1 MGVNPN
7 HQGDGMNKG
16 VDTMKPRFAVYHE
29 PTAGRDI
36 HEGRFDTFEEAMA
49 EAEKHLEWAQH
60 WNKALYIKETP
71 AGTITY
77 LVRGNR

>member
-1 MGVNPN
+1 
-7 HQGDGMNKG
+7 MNKG

-36 HEGRFDTFEEAMA
+36 YEGRFDTFEEAMA

-71 AGTITY
+71 VGTITY